1 VIRIFRLDIEIKP
14 HDIDAMGHI
23 NNVSYVKW
31 MQAAAV
37 AHSAANGWDLKRYQ
51 ELGAAWVAR
60 EHHIEYRQ
68 AGFQSDQLTIETW
81 VAGMKR
87 VSSTR
92 RYKFVREK
100 EDSPI
105 AVAETKWAFVD
116 LQKFRPRKISSVV
129 SDCFE
134 IIDEH

>member
-1 VIRIFRLDIEIKP
+1 MIRIFRFDIEIQP

-31 MQAAAV
+31 MQGAAV

-60 EHHIEYRQ
+60 EHRIEYLQ
-68 AGFQSDQLTIETW
+68 AGFESDQLFIETW

-92 RYKFVREK
+92 RYKFVRGK
-100 EDSPI
+100 EELPI

-116 LQKFRPRKISSVV
+116 LHDFRPMKISSAV

-134 IIDEH
+134 IVDDH